1 MDKGFVYLIGAGPGD
16 PDLLTQ
22 KAAKALKKADVVVYD
37 YLANKKLLANCK
49 PDAEYV
55 YVGKQAA
62 NHAMKQEDINA
73 LLVEKG
79 KAGHTVARLKGGDPY
94 VFGRGGEE
102 AAELRK
108 EGVAFETIPGITS
121 AIAGPSY
128 AGIPVTHRGIARSFH
143 VMTGHFK
150 DDYAEWDW
158 DALTRLDGTLI
169 FLMGIGNI
177 PRIMEALIDA
187 GKPADTPAAVIRWA
201 THPVQKTVTGTLE
214 TLADEVEKAGIKPPG
229 LIVVGPVVNLRD
241 ALSTFEN
248 KPLFGQK
255 VIVTRSRAQAGK
267 LSGHLEDMG
276 AEIVELPMIKIEK
289 ESTSN
294 WQSHIDGVKDYSW
307 LVFTSQNSVT
317 SFMNGLFDSGLD
329 VRAIGHMKL
338 ASIGSGTA
346 KALRKYGLVAD
357 LTPERAISEALSE
370 EMKKVVKSEDRILIP
385 SGNLASHVIK
395 NELSSICHVDMPV
408 VYNTVVGEESVDH
421 LKEVLEGGIDGI
433 TFTSASTVKNFN
445 ALIEKA
451 GLNWPASK
459 CFSIGPKTS
468 IVLKN
473 LGLEP
478 IESEHAT
485 IDSLVTCVQEELL
498 NPRNSK

>member
-1 MDKGFVYLIGAGPGD
+1 MDNGFVYLIGAGPGD

-22 KAAKALKKADVVVYD
+22 KAAKALKKSDVIIYD
-37 YLANKKLLANCK
+37 YLANKKLLATCK
-49 PDAEYV
+49 PDAEYI

-73 LLVEKG
+73 LLVKKG

-108 EGVAFETIPGITS
+108 QGVSFETIPGVTS

-128 AGIPVTHRGIARSFH
+128 AGIPVTHRGVARSFH

-201 THPVQKTVTGTLE
+201 THPVQRTVIGTLS
-214 TLADEVEKAGIKPPG
+214 TLADEVQKAGIKPPG
-229 LIVVGPVVNLRD
+229 LIVVGPVVNFREV
-241 ALSTFEN
+241 LSTFEN
-248 KPLFGQK
+248 RPLFGQK

-267 LSGHLEDMG
+267 LSGYLEDMG

-289 ESTSN
+289 EPASN
-294 WQSHIDGVKDYSW
+294 WQTYIETLSDYSW

-317 SFMNGLFDSGLD
+317 SFMNGLFESGLD
-329 VRAIGHMKL
+329 VRSIGHLKL

-346 KALRKYGLVAD
+346 KALKGFGLMSD
-357 LTPERAISEALSE
+357 LIPERAISEALAN
-370 EMKKVVKSEDRILIP
+370 EMKKVVKSEDRVLIP
-385 SGNLASHVIK
+385 SGNLESDVSK
-395 NELSSICHVDMPV
+395 KELGTICRVDMPV
-408 VYNTVVGEESVDH
+408 VYNTVVGEESSDH
-421 LKEVLEGGIDGI
+421 LKDVLEGGINGI

-451 GLNWPASK
+451 GLSWPASK

-468 IVLKN
+468 KVLKQ

-478 IESEHAT
+478 VESEHAT
-485 IDSLVTCVQEELL
+485 IDSLVTCVEKELL
-498 NPRNSK
+498 K

>member
-1 MDKGFVYLIGAGPGD
+1 MDNGFVYLIGAGPGD

-22 KAAKALKKADVVVYD
+22 KAAKALKKADVIVYD
-37 YLANKKLLANCK
+37 YLANNKILADCK
-49 PDAEYV
+49 PDAEYI

-108 EGVAFETIPGITS
+108 EGVAFETIPGVTS

-128 AGIPVTHRGIARSFH
+128 AGIPVTHRGVARSFH

-158 DALTRLDGTLI
+158 DALNRLDGTLI

-177 PRIMEALIDA
+177 PRITQALIEA
-187 GKPADTPAAVIRWA
+187 GKPSDTPAAVIRWA
-201 THPVQKTVTGTLE
+201 TYPVQRTVTGTLA
-214 TLADEVEKAGIKPPG
+214 TLADEVKKAGIKPPG
-229 LIVVGPVVNLRD
+229 LIVVGPVVNFRD
-241 ALSTFEN
+241 VLSTFEN
-248 KPLFGQK
+248 RPLFGRK
-255 VIVTRSRAQAGK
+255 VIVTRSRAQAGN
-267 LSGHLEDMG
+267 LSGHLEVMG
-276 AEIVELPMIKIEK
+276 AEVAELPMIKIEK
-289 ESTSN
+289 EPVANWKSN
-294 WQSHIDGVKDYSW
+294 IEQLDAYSW
-307 LVFTSQNSVT
+307 IVFTSPNGVT
-317 SFMNGLFDSGLD
+317 SYMNGLFESGKD
-329 VRAIGHMKL
+329 IRSMGHLKL

-346 KALRKYGLVAD
+346 KALKSFGLVPD
-357 LTPERAISEALSE
+357 LVPERAISESLAKA
-370 EMKKVVKSEDRILIP
+370 MKEVVKSEDKILVP
-385 SGNLASHVIK
+385 SGNLASDILI

-408 VYNTVVGEESVDH
+408 VYNTVVGEESADH
-421 LKEVLEGGIDGI
+421 LKEVLEGGVDGI

-451 GLNWPASK
+451 GIDWPDTK

-468 IVLKN
+468 EVLKK

-478 IESEHAT
+478 IESECAT
-485 IDSLVTCVQEELL
+485 IDSLVTCVQEKLL
-498 NPRNSK
+498 K